1 MNLNADYGS
10 EDKTSPNSQSVIE
23 ELNKI
28 NRNKIEFS
36 SQIPAATMRNLDD
49 KWILIQKNTFTNWI
63 NEQLKLSNEKIN
75 DLRYDL
81 LDGVKLVKLVDSL
94 QQPNSKVSKRYFK
107 NPINQHQ
114 MLENVALAL
123 NAITE
128 DGIKLVNIGNGDIT
142 NGNLKLILGLIWH
155 LILRYQI
162 GKTKI
167 PPKKLIL
174 AWIKSVLPQYPLTN
188 LTNDLNDGIVI
199 A

>member
-142 NGNLKLILGLIWH
+142 NGNLKLILVYNICVSSLFH
-155 LILRYQI
+155 FF
-162 GKTKI
+162 
-167 PPKKLIL
+167 
-174 AWIKSVLPQYPLTN
+174 SVMQTVFC
-188 LTNDLNDGIVI
+188 I
-199 A
+199 